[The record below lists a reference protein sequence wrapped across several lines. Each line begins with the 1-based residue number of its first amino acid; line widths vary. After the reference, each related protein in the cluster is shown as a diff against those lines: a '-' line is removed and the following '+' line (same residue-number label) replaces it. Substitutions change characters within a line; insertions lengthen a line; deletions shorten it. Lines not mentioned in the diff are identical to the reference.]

1 MMQIGRVAERSGVP
15 AKTIR
20 YYEEIGLIAKPE
32 RTAGGYRA
40 YDKQDVDILRFVS
53 RARSLGF
60 SIKDVR
66 NLLALY
72 ADRARASADVK
83 NIALEHV
90 GEIERKMAELDSIRR
105 TLLHLAEKCHGD
117 ERPECPILDE
127 LAQGPLGGGHD
138 A

>member
-20 YYEEIGLIAKPE
+20 YYEEIGLIAKPD

-40 YDKQDVDILRFVS
+40 YDRQDIDILRFVN

-72 ADRARASADVK
+72 QDRARASADVK
-83 NIALEHV
+83 SIALEHV
-90 GEIERKMAELDSIRR
+90 EEIERKMAELDSMRR

-127 LAQGPLGGGHD
+127 LAQGPAGG
-138 A
+138 

>member
-1 MMQIGRVAERSGVP
+1 MMQIGRVAERSGVT

-20 YYEEIGLIAKPE
+20 YYEEIGLISKPE
-32 RTAGGYRA
+32 RTASGYRA
-40 YDKQDVDILRFVS
+40 YDKQDVEILRFVI

-72 ADRARASADVK
+72 EDRGRASTDVK

-90 GEIERKMAELDSIRR
+90 DEIERKMAELDSIRR
-105 TLLHLAEKCHGD
+105 TLLHLAEECHGD
-117 ERPECPILDE
+117 DRPDCPIIDE
-127 LAQGPLGGGHD
+127 LAHGPED

>member
-1 MMQIGRVAERSGVP
+1 MQIGRVAEHSGVP

-20 YYEEIGLIAKPE
+20 YYEEIGLISKPE
-32 RTAGGYRA
+32 RTASGYRA
-40 YDKQDVDILRFVS
+40 YGKQDVEILRFVI

-72 ADRARASADVK
+72 EDRGRASADVK

-90 GEIERKMAELDSIRR
+90 DVIERKMAELDSIRR
-105 TLLHLAEKCHGD
+105 TLLHLAEECHGD
-117 ERPECPILDE
+117 DRPDCPIIDE
-127 LAQGPLGGGHD
+127 LVHGLED

>member
-1 MMQIGRVAERSGVP
+1 MMQIGRVAERSGVT

-20 YYEEIGLIAKPE
+20 YYEEIGLISKPE
-32 RTAGGYRA
+32 RTASGYRA
-40 YDKQDVDILRFVS
+40 YGKQDVEILRFVI

-72 ADRARASADVK
+72 EDRGRASADVK

-90 GEIERKMAELDSIRR
+90 DVIERKMAELDSIRR
-105 TLLHLAEKCHGD
+105 TLLHLAEECHGD
-117 ERPECPILDE
+117 DRPDCPIIDE
-127 LAQGPLGGGHD
+127 LVHGLED

>member
-20 YYEEIGLIAKPE
+20 YYEEIGLISKPE
-32 RTAGGYRA
+32 RTASGYRA
-40 YDKQDVDILRFVS
+40 YDKQDIEVLRFVS
-53 RARSLGF
+53 RARGLGF

-72 ADRARASADVK
+72 EDRERASADVK
-83 NIALEHV
+83 NIALKHV

-105 TLLHLAEKCHGD
+105 TLLHLADKCHGD
-117 ERPECPILDE
+117 ERPECPILEE
-127 LAQGPLGGGHD
+127 LAHGPLGGGQD

>member
-1 MMQIGRVAERSGVP
+1 MQIGRVAERSGVP

-20 YYEEIGLIAKPE
+20 YYEEIGLIAKPK

-40 YDKQDVDILRFVS
+40 FCKQDIDILRFVN
-53 RARSLGF
+53 RARGLGF

-72 ADRARASADVK
+72 QDRERASADVK
-83 NIALEHV
+83 SISLERV
-90 GEIERKMAELDSIRR
+90 KEIERKMEELDSMRR
-105 TLLHLAEKCHGD
+105 TLLNLAKICHGD

-127 LAQGPLGGGHD
+127 LALGSSD
-138 A
+138 RSEA

>member
-1 MMQIGRVAERSGVP
+1 MQIGWVAERSGVP

-20 YYEEIGLIAKPE
+20 YYEEIGLIAKPK

-40 YDKQDVDILRFVS
+40 FSKQDIDILRFVN
-53 RARSLGF
+53 RARGLGF

-72 ADRARASADVK
+72 QDRERASADVK
-83 NIALEHV
+83 SISLERV
-90 GEIERKMAELDSIRR
+90 KEIERKMEELDSMRR
-105 TLLHLAEKCHGD
+105 TLLNLAKICHGD

-127 LAQGPLGGGHD
+127 LALGSSD
-138 A
+138 RSEA

>member
-20 YYEEIGLIAKPE
+20 YYEEIGLISKPE
-32 RTAGGYRA
+32 RTAGGYRE

-72 ADRARASADVK
+72 EDRERASADVK

-90 GEIERKMAELDSIRR
+90 GEIERKMAELDSVRR
-105 TLLHLAEKCHGD
+105 PLLHLADKCHGD
-117 ERPECPILDE
+117 ERPDCPILEE
-127 LAQGPLGGGHD
+127 LAHGPGD

>member
-15 AKTIR
+15 AKTIH
-20 YYEEIGLIAKPE
+20 YYEEIGLISKPE
-32 RTAGGYRA
+32 RTAGGYRE

-72 ADRARASADVK
+72 EDRERASADVK

-90 GEIERKMAELDSIRR
+90 GEIERKMAELDSVRR
-105 TLLHLAEKCHGD
+105 TLLHLADKCHGD
-117 ERPECPILDE
+117 ERPDCPILEE
-127 LAQGPLGGGHD
+127 LAHGPGD
-138 A
+138 V

>member
-1 MMQIGRVAERSGVP
+1 MQIGLVVERSGVP

-20 YYEEIGLIAKPE
+20 YYEEIGLVAKPV
-32 RTAGGYRA
+32 RTDSGYRS

-66 NLLALY
+66 NLLALFE
-72 ADRARASADVK
+72 DRERASADVK
-83 NIALEHV
+83 KIALEHV
-90 GEIERKMAELDSIRR
+90 GEIEQKMAELASMRQ
-105 TLLHLAEKCHGD
+105 TLLHLADKCHGD
-117 ERPECPILDE
+117 ERPECPILDG
-127 LAQGPLGGGHD
+127 LAQGPIGRD